1 MTFKRTLLLTLSGL
15 IAFSAFSGCRATGDS
30 STSESSSS
38 SSEPSNKKTYSVL
51 QDEDWDPEI
60 LQSNGESLS
69 AYKIIIPTAAS
80 ASVEY
85 AAQIMQDYI
94 KQATNVVIPILTDST
109 SEGTHEILIGDT
121 TRNEDSDI
129 DFALLGQESFVVKSV
144 GNDLVI
150 AGNER
155 GSLYGVYDYLE
166 AIGYRFYTHDVT
178 NIPADRQVFIAKNFE
193 RSWTPT
199 FDFRDMLFYE
209 SNEHIVGKN
218 TEITEWCVSQRINSN
233 YMRSE
238 LKSNAKYGGT
248 VGYIGGDGYMV
259 HTARKLLPY
268 SAATSISHPDW
279 YAREDGVILLS
290 GKDGYD
296 TDLCWSNDEMLDYLY
311 NQIIKTINNDS
322 KSNVIS
328 LSMNDTSSYCK
339 CETCTAQQA
348 EYGVSGWFYRAIN
361 KIAVRL
367 KVDKPNVKLDTIA
380 YSYAIDAPDIVLEDN
395 IIVRLCLSG
404 CRWHTNAEE
413 CTELGGGLQKS
424 FDVLQAWK
432 SHAKE
437 FYVWSYPINWA
448 NNLTFDASYQG
459 LYNQYKYFAENNVK
473 GIYCEGYPVNNGEFC
488 ELKTYMLAKL
498 LANPTM
504 SYGEYQYHMRDFMQ
518 GYYGE
523 GWEFV
528 LEYIDTMYDIIMQD
542 MADKDYHLNMW
553 YAYEENFPFTK
564 YWDGVDHIYD
574 DILDEIDSYW
584 EDALELANGEQAKR
598 IRKSRIHW
606 KYLKL
611 YNTFDNIKKYGTDE
625 KKEALYAENK
635 ELYNDMMEA
644 GVLQRNAESST
655 LDIITVFTRSPQTWW
670 SR

>member
-1 MTFKRTLLLTLSGL
+1 MTFKRTLLLALSGL
-15 IAFSAFSGCRATGDS
+15 IAFSAFSGCAGAGENIT
-30 STSESSSS
+30 SSSS
-38 SSEPSNKKTYSVL
+38 SSDTSKKTYSVL
-51 QDEDWDPEI
+51 ADEDWEPEV

-69 AYKIIIPTAAS
+69 SYKIIVPAAAP
-80 ASVEY
+80 ASIEY
-85 AAQIMQDYI
+85 AAQILQKYV
-94 KQATNVVIPILTDST
+94 KQATNVELPILTDST

-121 TRNEDSDI
+121 TRGEDNGI
-129 DFALLGQESFVVKSV
+129 DFDALGQEAFVTKSV

-155 GSLYGVYDYLE
+155 GALYGVYDYLE
-166 AIGYRFYTHDVT
+166 ALGYRFYTYDITH
-178 NIPADRQVFIAKNFE
+178 IPVDRQVFIAKNFE
-193 RSWTPT
+193 RSWTPV
-199 FDFRDMLFYE
+199 FDFRDMLYYE
-209 SNEHIVGKN
+209 TNEHIVGKN
-218 TEITEWCVSQRINSN
+218 ADITEWCVSQRVNSN
-233 YMRSE
+233 YMRSD
-238 LKSNAKYGGT
+238 LKANAKYGGT
-248 VGYIGGDGYMV
+248 VGYIGGDSYMV

-268 SAATSISHPDW
+268 SAANSIAHPDW
-279 YAREDGVILLS
+279 YAREDGVILVS

-311 NQIIKTINNDS
+311 GQMIQLIDKDS
-322 KSNVIS
+322 KSNLIS
-328 LSMNDTSSYCK
+328 LSMNDTGSYCK

-367 KVDKPNVKLDTIA
+367 KEDKPNVKLDTIA

-395 IIVRLCLSG
+395 VIVRLCLSG
-404 CRWHTNAEE
+404 CRWHTNTEE
-413 CTELGGGLQKS
+413 CTELGGKLEES
-424 FDVLQAWK
+424 FDTLQEWK

-448 NNLTFDASYQG
+448 NNLTFDASYQA
-459 LYNQYKYFAENNVK
+459 LYNQYKFFAENNVK
-473 GIYCEGYPVNNGEFC
+473 GMYCEGYPVNNGEFC
-488 ELKTYMLAKL
+488 ELKAYLTAKL

-504 SYGEYQYHMRDFMQ
+504 SYGEYQYHMRDFLQ

-523 GWEFV
+523 GWEFISD
-528 LEYIDTMYDIIMQD
+528 YINTMYDIIMQN
-542 MADKDYHLNMW
+542 MVDKNYHIAGW
-553 YAYEENFPFTK
+553 YAYEENFPFAK
-564 YWDGVDHIYD
+564 YWDGVNHVYD
-574 DILDEIDSYW
+574 DILDEIDALW
-584 EDALELANGEQAKR
+584 EDALELANGEQSKR

-611 YNTFDNIKKYGTDE
+611 YNTFDNRKKYGTDE
-625 KKEALYAENK
+625 EKDALYVENE

-655 LDIITVFTRSPQTWW
+655 LDVITVFTRSPKNWW